1 MNETFFQPSFSCV
14 YVQFSLSTRSDMIFH
29 PDQTPD
35 IGTPSGASQQARV
48 LGSGLS
54 FCFFRASHVWLRT
67 HVLYSRLH
75 QPQKKHVQT
84 SITIA
89 SRRTLYSSFFSSLFG
104 LYYRTTAIKQLLQSS
119 SLIHSCSLYAHQERQ
134 HTKNLLDS
142 RAAESKQNDDK
153 KW

>member
-48 LGSGLS
+48 LSSGLS

-75 QPQKKHVQT
+75 QPQKKTRLDFYYDRIPQNAIFFILLFVIRIILPNHGDQVVTLVVVAHTQLFVVCT
-84 SITIA
+84 SREA
-89 SRRTLYSSFFSSLFG
+89 AHKKSARL
-104 LYYRTTAIKQLLQSS
+104 K
-119 SLIHSCSLYAHQERQ
+119 SC
-134 HTKNLLDS
+134 
-142 RAAESKQNDDK
+142 
-153 KW
+153 